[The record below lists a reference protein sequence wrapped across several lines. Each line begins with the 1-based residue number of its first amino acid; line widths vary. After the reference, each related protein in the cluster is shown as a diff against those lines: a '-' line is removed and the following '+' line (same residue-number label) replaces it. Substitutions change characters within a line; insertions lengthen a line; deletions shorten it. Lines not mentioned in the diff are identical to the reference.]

1 MEGNIK
7 IIKEAVEAIEG
18 VDQPTNDKPGVSN
31 NTSTQRIACP
41 FYKEGRCRFG
51 DMCSNYHDPNMKP
64 IENRKFSEKG
74 LQKNNMSKQKK
85 LSYKEHKSKQKMRTA
100 IDVIHRVQWDDNLP
114 EELIT
119 IGYEDR
125 FKGIQVGF
133 WILISAMKLA
143 W

>member
-1 MEGNIK
+1 MEGNIEL
-7 IIKEAVEAIEG
+7 IKETVDGIKG
-18 VDQPTNDKPGVSN
+18 VDQPTNNEPGVSK
-31 NTSTQRIACP
+31 TASTQQIACP

-51 DMCSNYHDPNMKP
+51 DMCLNYHDPNMKP
-64 IENRKFSEKG
+64 IKNRKFSEKSE
-74 LQKNNMSKQKK
+74 QKNNISKQKK
-85 LSYKEHKSKQKMRTA
+85 ISYKENKSKQKMRTA

-133 WILISAMKLA
+133 
-143 W
+143 